1 MFNEFIGRLK
11 YRLAL
16 PLPGANAHWMMAH
29 PYRKQNFLYRNEPE
43 DAKKGSVLILLYL
56 VDNSVTTTLIVRQ
69 DYDGVHSGQVAF
81 PGGKFEEADIDLK
94 TTALRETSEEIGIIP
109 SEIEIVGQLTKLYIP
124 PSNFLV
130 HPFIGITNFK
140 PSFHPDTSE
149 VKEVLEVNIHRLLDN
164 SIIGEKEILLA
175 NKMRVRSPY
184 FDINGHTVWGATAM
198 ILSELRQILHEM
210 EMNSSLP

>member
-1 MFNEFIGRLK
+1 MFTEFIGRLK

-43 DAKKGSVLILLYL
+43 DAKKGSVLILLYTH
-56 VDNSVTTTLIVRQ
+56 DNSISTVLIVRQ

-94 TTALRETSEEIGIIP
+94 TTALREASEEIGIIP

-124 PSNFLV
+124 PSNFV
-130 HPFIGITNFK
+130 VQPFIGMTNYQ
-140 PSFHPDTSE
+140 PSFHPDTEE
-149 VKEVLEVNIHRLLDN
+149 VKEVIEVNIHQLLDN
-164 SIIGEKEILLA
+164 TIIGEKEILLG
-175 NKMRVRSPY
+175 NKMRVRTPF
-184 FDINGHTVWGATAM
+184 FDIKGHTVWGATAM
-198 ILSELRQILHEM
+198 ILNELKQILHEM